1 MAELDMALVQM
12 KGLKCRIDDILNVT
26 TYDEHA
32 DLRGLHADRKDSDQL
47 FQLRELQKIM
57 RKLAEIGVSIE
68 YLFRPVQETSTL
80 HKDENGEYRT
90 EKGFFYEVEV

>member
-32 DLRGLHADRKDSDQL
+32 APAGLHVHRKW
-47 FQLRELQKIM
+47 
-57 RKLAEIGVSIE
+57 
-68 YLFRPVQETSTL
+68 
-80 HKDENGEYRT
+80 
-90 EKGFFYEVEV
+90 

>member
-1 MAELDMALVQM
+1 MAELNMALVQM
-12 KGLKCRIDDILNVT
+12 KGLKCRIDDILSVT

-57 RKLAEIGVSIE
+57 RKLADMCEG
-68 YLFRPVQETSTL
+68 
-80 HKDENGEYRT
+80 T
-90 EKGFFYEVEV
+90 EHIP

>member
-1 MAELDMALVQM
+1 MAELNMALVQM

-57 RKLAEIGVSIE
+57 RKLADMEPGD
-68 YLFRPVQETSTL
+68 T
-80 HKDENGEYRT
+80 GWG
-90 EKGFFYEVEV
+90 KGIVTGAGA